1 MRPDLHFAVQV
12 LGYAILLI
20 AMTTGGNIFCTCLLK
35 CAGHLVFAPPR
46 ASASEP
52 VPPSMNLKAGR
63 CIGALERL
71 IIMAGLIIGSW
82 DILVAVIALKTV
94 ARYQELD
101 KKIEAEY
108 FLVGS
113 LSSILW
119 AIAVTSCIIWYD
131 GRIGLHYIESLRA
144 LFPSGGKT

>member
-1 MRPDLHFAVQV
+1 MRV
-12 LGYAILLI
+12 
-20 AMTTGGNIFCTCLLK
+20 
-35 CAGHLVFAPPR
+35 
-46 ASASEP
+46 
-52 VPPSMNLKAGR
+52 KAGR
-63 CIGALERL
+63 YIGALERL
-71 IIMAGLIIGSW
+71 IIMVGLIIGSW

-119 AIAVTSCIIWYD
+119 AIAMTSCISWYD
-131 GRIGLHYIESLRA
+131 GKIGLHFIEAMRA